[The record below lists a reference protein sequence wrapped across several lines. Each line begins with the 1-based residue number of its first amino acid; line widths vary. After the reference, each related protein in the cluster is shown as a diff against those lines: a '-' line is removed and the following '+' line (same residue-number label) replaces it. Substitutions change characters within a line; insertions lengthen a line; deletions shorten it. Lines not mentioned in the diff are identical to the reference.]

1 MERSKGLGQESHV
14 RVAAQSRIGTAWTT
28 ALACAARWL
37 GSRRLPAVL
46 VVAAIAFSLPAV
58 GRGLLNDD
66 YMHRAILVGP
76 SPFLDQLAEKGL
88 APDGSGS
95 LGPSLSD
102 LFVAAAPGQDL
113 EAMKAYGA
121 VPWWTYEG
129 FRVAFWRPAAAL
141 THWLD
146 YRLFPDR
153 PALMHLHSIL
163 WFAAVVWLVA
173 ALYRRFIDAAA
184 VAGLA
189 ALLFVLEDTSFFP
202 TMWIAN
208 RNLLICLFFGLL
220 AILAHDRWRQDRWRP
235 GAVLAPLCVLLSVL
249 SAEAG
254 IATMAYLFA
263 YEVALRPDR
272 WRNRLAALLP
282 AAGVIILWRLVYNLL
297 GYGASGG
304 GFYFDPVREPLG
316 YALAFLQRAP
326 FLLAG
331 QWTTIPPELHSFLP
345 PASRTL
351 LWLVLCVLTVLIP
364 LVLWRFV
371 RSHRRAR
378 FWLLGMVL
386 AAVPFCATLP
396 MSRSLLFVAVG
407 AFGLISEFIAG
418 WLADAWDD
426 SARVLRVRAVYARP
440 WWLRASARNL
450 FVLFVVVHIP
460 LAAVARLMAPRVTGQ
475 MELRVARTMDLGPM
489 ADLDRQDLIVV
500 NAPNPASFLY
510 EPFLRAYG
518 GQALPEG
525 LRILAPGFGAVQ
537 VARPTAN
544 VLTVRSVSRS
554 LFDCQQEGERLDFVF
569 FYRVLSDVR
578 GPGHPLKAGDRV
590 RLERMT
596 ADVRAVDERGFPAEV
611 AFEFEVPLEDP
622 SLKWLWWDW
631 DKHRYK
637 AFTPPPAGGSVTL
650 VGPF

>member
-1 MERSKGLGQESHV
+1 MERRETSGRDSRT
-14 RVAAQSRIGTAWTT
+14 RVPGQSRIRAAWTT
-28 ALACAARWL
+28 ALACAARAL
-37 GSRRLPAVL
+37 GSQRLPAVL
-46 VVAAIAFSLPAV
+46 VVAAVAFSLPAV

-66 YMHRAILVGP
+66 YMQRAILVGP
-76 SPFLDQLAEKGL
+76 SPYVDRLAERGL

-95 LGPSLSD
+95 LWPILSD
-102 LFVAAAPGQDL
+102 LFVAVAPGQNL
-113 EAMKAYGA
+113 EALRAYGA
-121 VPWWTYEG
+121 LPWWTYEG
-129 FRVAFWRPAAAL
+129 YRVAFWRPVAAL

-163 WFAAVVWLVA
+163 WFASVVWLVA
-173 ALYRRFIDAAA
+173 TLYRRFIDAAP
-184 VAGLA
+184 VAGLTA
-189 ALLFVLEDTSFFP
+189 VLFVLEDSSFFP

-220 AILAHDRWRQDRWRP
+220 AILSHQRQRQDGWRP
-235 GAVLAPLCVLLSVL
+235 GALLSPLCVLLSVL

-263 YEVALRPDR
+263 YEVALRSDR

-282 AAGVIILWRLVYNLL
+282 AAGVIVLWRLVYNLL

-331 QWTTIPPELHSFLP
+331 QWTTIPPELYSFLP

-351 LWLVLCVLTVLIP
+351 LWLFLCVLTVVIP

-386 AAVPFCATLP
+386 AAVPFCATIP
-396 MSRSLLFVAVG
+396 MSRSLLFVALG

-426 SARVLRVRAVYARP
+426 SGSFLRVQGVYAGPR
-440 WWLRASARNL
+440 WLRASACSL
-450 FVLFVVVHIP
+450 FVMFVLVHLP
-460 LAAVARLMAPRVTGQ
+460 FAAVARLMAPRVTGQ
-475 MELRVARTMDLGPM
+475 MELRVARTMDLGTM
-489 ADLDRQDLIVV
+489 AGLGGQDLVIV
-500 NAPNPASFLY
+500 NAPNPTSFLY
-510 EPFLRAYG
+510 EPFLRACN
-518 GQALPEG
+518 GQTLPRG
-525 LRILAPGFGAVQ
+525 LRILAPGFGAVE
-537 VARPTAN
+537 VARPTVS

-590 RLERMT
+590 CLERMT
-596 ADVRAVDERGFPAEV
+596 AEVRAVDERGVPVEV
-611 AFEFEVPLEDP
+611 AFAFDVPLEDP

-631 DKHRYK
+631 DKHRYD
-637 AFTPPPAGGSVTL
+637 AFIPPPVGGSVTL

>member
-1 MERSKGLGQESHV
+1 MERRRGSGQESRVH
-14 RVAAQSRIGTAWTT
+14 VAAQSRIGAAGTT
-28 ALACAARWL
+28 ALACAARAL
-37 GSRRLPAVL
+37 ASRRLPAVL
-46 VVAAIAFSLPAV
+46 VIAAIAFSLPAV

-66 YMHRAILVGP
+66 YMQHAMLAGP
-76 SPFLDQLAEKGL
+76 SPYVDRLAEKGL

-95 LGPSLSD
+95 LGPILSD
-102 LFVAAAPGQDL
+102 LFVAVAAGENLDAL
-113 EAMKAYGA
+113 KVYGA

-129 FRVAFWRPAAAL
+129 YRVAFWRPAAAL
-141 THWLD
+141 SHWLD

-153 PALMHLHSIL
+153 PGLMHLHSIV
-163 WFAAVVWLVA
+163 WFAAVVSLVA
-173 ALYRRFIDAAA
+173 ALYRRFIDAAPA
-184 VAGLA
+184 AGLA
-189 ALLFVLEDTSFFP
+189 ALLFVLEDSTFFP

-208 RNLLICLFFGLL
+208 RNLLICLVFGLL

-235 GAVLAPLCVLLSVL
+235 GALLAPLCLLLSVL

-263 YEVALRPDR
+263 YEFALRSDR
-272 WRNRLAALLP
+272 RRNRLVALLP
-282 AAGVIILWRLVYNLL
+282 SAGVIVLWRLFYSLL

-316 YALAFLQRAP
+316 YALAFVQRAP

-351 LWLVLCVLTVLIP
+351 LWLLLCALTVLIP
-364 LVLWRFV
+364 LILWPFA

-378 FWLLGMVL
+378 FWLLGMIL

-407 AFGLISEFIAG
+407 AFGLIAEFIVG
-418 WLADAWDD
+418 WLSGVWDN
-426 SARVLRVRAVYARP
+426 SALVLRVQAVYAGPR
-440 WWLRASARNL
+440 WLRVSARSL
-450 FVLFVVVHIP
+450 FVLFVLVHLP
-460 LAAVARLMAPRVTGQ
+460 FAAVARLMAPRVTGQ
-475 MELRVARTMDLGPM
+475 MERRVARTMNLGPM
-489 ADLDRQDLIVV
+489 EGLDRQDLVIV

-510 EPFLRAYG
+510 EPFLRAHS
-518 GQALPEG
+518 GQTLPRG
-525 LRILAPGFGAVQ
+525 LRILAPGFGAVE
-537 VARPTAN
+537 VARPAAN
-544 VLTVRSVSRS
+544 VLTVKSVSQS

-578 GPGHPLKAGDRV
+578 GGHPLKNGDRV

-596 ADVRAVDERGFPAEV
+596 AEVRAVDERGFPVEV

-622 SLKWLWWDW
+622 SLAWLWWDW
-631 DKHRYK
+631 DKHQYE
-637 AFTPPPAGGSVTL
+637 AFIPPPAGGSVTL

>member
-1 MERSKGLGQESHV
+1 MERSEGLGQESHV
-14 RVAAQSRIGTAWTT
+14 RVATQSRIGTAWTT
-28 ALACAARWL
+28 VLACAARWL
-37 GSRRLPAVL
+37 GSRYLPAVL
-46 VVAAIAFSLPAV
+46 VVAAMGFSLPAV

-66 YMHRAILVGP
+66 YMQRAILAGP
-76 SPFLDQLAEKGL
+76 SPYVDHLAEKGL

-95 LGPSLSD
+95 LWPILSD
-102 LFVAAAPGQDL
+102 LFVAAAPGRNL
-113 EAMKAYGA
+113 ETLKAYGA
-121 VPWWTYEG
+121 LPWWTYEG
-129 FRVAFWRPAAAL
+129 YCVAFWRPVAAV

-146 YRLFPDR
+146 YRLFPDW
-153 PALMHLHSIL
+153 PVLMHLHNIV

-173 ALYRRFIDAAA
+173 ALYRRFIDAAPA
-184 VAGLA
+184 AGLA
-189 ALLFVLEDTSFFP
+189 ALLFVLEDSSFFP

-220 AILAHDRWRQDRWRP
+220 AILAHDRWRQDRWRL
-235 GAVLAPLCVLLSVL
+235 GAVLAPLCILLSVL

-263 YEVALRPDR
+263 YEVALRTDR
-272 WRNRLAALLP
+272 WRNRLFALAP
-282 AAGVIILWRLVYNLL
+282 AAGVIVLWRLLYNLL

-331 QWTTIPPELHSFLP
+331 QWTTIPPELYSFLP

-351 LWLVLCVLTVLIP
+351 LWLFLCALTVLIP

-371 RSHRRAR
+371 RSHRRAG

-396 MSRSLLFVAVG
+396 MSRSLLFVAIG

-418 WLADAWDD
+418 WLSDAWDD
-426 SARVLRVRAVYARP
+426 SGRLLRVQAVYARP
-440 WWLRASARNL
+440 RWLRGSARNL
-450 FVLFVVVHIP
+450 FVLFVLVHIP
-460 LAAVARLMAPRVTGQ
+460 FAAVARLMAPRVTGQ
-475 MELRVARTMDLGPM
+475 MELRVAGTMDLGTM
-489 ADLDRQDLIVV
+489 QGLDGQDLVIV

-518 GQALPEG
+518 RQALPRG
-525 LRILAPGFGAVQ
+525 LRILAPGFGAVE

-578 GPGHPLKAGDRV
+578 GPGHPLKGGDRV

-596 ADVRAVDERGFPAEV
+596 AEVRAVDERGFPVEV
-611 AFEFEVPLEDP
+611 AFAFEVPLEDP
-622 SLKWLWWDW
+622 SLTWLCWDW

-637 AFTPPPAGGSVTL
+637 AFTPPPVGGSVTL

>member
-1 MERSKGLGQESHV
+1 MERREASGRDSRT
-14 RVAAQSRIGTAWTT
+14 RVAGQSSIRTAWMT

-46 VVAAIAFSLPAV
+46 VVVAVALSLPAV
-58 GRGLLNDD
+58 GRELLNDD
-66 YMHRAILVGP
+66 YMQRAILAGP
-76 SPFLDQLAEKGL
+76 SPFVDRLAEKGL

-95 LGPSLSD
+95 LGPILSD
-102 LFVAAAPGQDL
+102 LFVAVAPGKNLDAL
-113 EAMKAYGA
+113 KAYGA

-129 FRVAFWRPAAAL
+129 YRVAFWRPAAAL

-153 PALMHLHSIL
+153 PVWMHLHSIL
-163 WFAAVVWLVA
+163 WFAAVAWLVA

-189 ALLFVLEDTSFFP
+189 ALLFVLEDSTFFP

-235 GAVLAPLCVLLSVL
+235 GALLAPLCVLLSVL

-263 YEVALRPDR
+263 YEVALRSDR
-272 WRNRLAALLP
+272 WRNRLLALAP
-282 AAGVIILWRLVYNLL
+282 AAGVIVLWRLLYNLL

-316 YALAFLQRAP
+316 YVLAFLQRAP

-331 QWTTIPPELHSFLP
+331 QWTTIPPELYSFSP
-345 PASRTL
+345 PASRTV
-351 LWLVLCVLTVLIP
+351 LWLILCVLTVLIP
-364 LVLWRFV
+364 LILWPFV
-371 RSHRRAR
+371 RLHRRAR

-396 MSRSLLFVAVG
+396 MSRSLLFVAIG
-407 AFGLISEFIAG
+407 AFGLIAEFIAG
-418 WLADAWDD
+418 WLADAWDE
-426 SARVLRVRAVYARP
+426 SGSVPRVQVLYARP
-440 WWLRASARNL
+440 RWLWHLARTL
-450 FVLFVVVHIP
+450 LILLVVVHIP
-460 LAAVARLMAPRVTGQ
+460 FAAVARLMAPRVTGQ
-475 MELRVARTMDLGPM
+475 MELRVARTMDLGTM
-489 ADLDRQDLIVV
+489 QGLGGQDLVIV

-510 EPFLRAYG
+510 EPFLWSHG

-525 LRILAPGFGAVQ
+525 LRILAPGFGAVE
-537 VARPTAN
+537 VARPAAN
-544 VLTVRSVSRS
+544 VLTVRSVSQS

-596 ADVRAVDERGFPAEV
+596 AQVQSVDGQGFPVEV

-622 SLKWLWWDW
+622 SLTWLWWDW

-637 AFTPPPAGGSVTL
+637 AFTPPPVGGSMTL